1 MIAKV
6 MRSRRGGGYIE
17 VVVLI
22 LVVMLCIALAMKVYP
37 IFIAKQQLDNYASE
51 LCREAEI
58 AGRVGTETTRR
69 SAVLQESLGI
79 TPTVSW
85 SKTGK
90 IQLNE
95 EFTVTVTL
103 QMNLGIFGDFGSFPI
118 TLSASS
124 SGKGEKYWK

>member
-6 MRSRRGGGYIE
+6 LRSRRGAGYIE

-58 AGRVGTETTRR
+58 AGRVGSETTRR
-69 SAVLQESLGI
+69 SIVLQENLGI
-79 TPTVSW
+79 APTVSW

-95 EFTVTVTL
+95 EFTVTATL
-103 QMNLGIFGDFGSFPI
+103 QMNLGLFGDFGSFPI
-118 TLSASS
+118 TLSASA